1 MERNNLRTMI
11 NTLASLD
18 PFSIGVGILAIL
30 IVLAAV
36 AFFDRS
42 GKDKE

>member
-1 MERNNLRTMI
+1 MLS
-11 NTLASLD
+11 LFASLD
-18 PFSIGVGILAIL
+18 PFSVGVGILAIL